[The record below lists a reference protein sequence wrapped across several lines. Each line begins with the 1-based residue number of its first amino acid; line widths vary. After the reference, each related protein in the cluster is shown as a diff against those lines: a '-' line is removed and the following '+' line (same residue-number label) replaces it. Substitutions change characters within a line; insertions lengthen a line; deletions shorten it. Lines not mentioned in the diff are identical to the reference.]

1 MASTTTEQMR
11 GALKLAE
18 AARYLGI
25 SQISVRRLIERGLLR
40 PNRNLRHLLFSLE
53 ELDRFLRS

>member
-11 GALKLAE
+11 GALKLAD

>member
-1 MASTTTEQMR
+1 MR

-40 PNRNLRHLLFSLE
+40 PNRNLRHWHYL
-53 ELDRFLRS
+53 